1 MQEIVDSVWV
11 VGASGQLII
20 ALILA
25 ILVISIVA
33 TFTSRARY
41 ASMARDL
48 ARHIPER
55 EVGDAVLDRIVRDA
69 RAARRGGAQEVNV
82 QVIVEHA
89 FQVELRGLLVAERF
103 VRAATAL
110 VIILGL
116 VGTFY
121 GLSMSIGKLVNL
133 VAADSPEATGGDLTE
148 TLTSTLTNAL
158 GGMSVAFTV
167 SLFGIAT
174 AVVLTLLGVFFNV
187 TDRRTALM
195 VQIEAHV
202 DRLLAAEGGGSSAG
216 AGPGGV
222 VRVDG
227 RFEQLVVGFGASVA
241 QLASAV
247 DQFEGALTT
256 FATTTRDFKEFNLH
270 LKDNVQRM
278 SLSFGDFSEALKA
291 QVGHLNRPGRG

>member
-1 MQEIVDSVWV
+1 MQEIVASLWV

-20 ALILA
+20 ATILA
-25 ILVISIVA
+25 ILAISIIA
-33 TFTSRARY
+33 TFTLRARY

-48 ARHIPER
+48 TRHIPER
-55 EVGDAVLDRIVRDA
+55 EVGNAVLDRIVRDA
-69 RAARRGGAQEVNV
+69 RAARHGGAQEVNV

-89 FQVELRGLLVAERF
+89 FQAELRGLLVAERF
-103 VRAATAL
+103 VRAATGL

-133 VAADSPEATGGDLTE
+133 VAADNPEATGGDITE

-202 DRLLAAEGGGSSAG
+202 DRLLATEGGVSSAG
-216 AGPGGV
+216 GAAGV

-241 QLASAV
+241 QLAGAV
-247 DQFEGALTT
+247 DQFESALTT
-256 FATTTRDFKEFNLH
+256 FAGTTRDFREFNLH

-291 QVGHLNRPGRG
+291 QLGSLNRPGRG

>member
-1 MQEIVDSVWV
+1 MKEIIDSLGM

-20 ALILA
+20 LAILA
-25 ILVISIVA
+25 ILAITVVA
-33 TFTSRARY
+33 TFVIRARY
-41 ASMARDL
+41 ASIERDL

-55 EVGDAVLDRIVRDA
+55 EIGNAVLDRIVREA
-69 RAARRGGAQEVNV
+69 RAARAGGAHDVNV

-89 FQVELRGLLVAERF
+89 FQSELGGLLLLERF
-103 VRAATAL
+103 VRAATGL

-121 GLSMSIGKLVNL
+121 GLSLSIGKLVNL
-133 VAADSPEATGGDLTE
+133 VAADSPASSGDMTE
-148 TLTSTLTNAL
+148 TLTRSLTNAL
-158 GGMSVAFTV
+158 GGMSVAFTA

-187 TDRRTALM
+187 SDRRTALM
-195 VQIEAHV
+195 VQIEAYV
-202 DRLLAAEGGGSSAG
+202 DRLLAAVGGPAPGVAGS
-216 AGPGGV
+216 

-247 DQFEGALTT
+247 DQFDAALTT
-256 FATTTRDFKEFNLH
+256 FAGTTRDFREFNLH

-291 QVGHLNRPGRG
+291 QVGALNRRERS

>member
-1 MQEIVDSVWV
+1 MQEIVASLWV

-20 ALILA
+20 ATILA
-25 ILVISIVA
+25 ILVIAVIA
-33 TFTSRARY
+33 TFASRARY

-55 EVGDAVLDRIVRDA
+55 EVGNAVLDRIVREA
-69 RAARRGGAQEVNV
+69 RAARHGGAAEVNV

-89 FQVELRGLLVAERF
+89 FQAELRGLLVAERF
-103 VRAATAL
+103 VRAATGL

-133 VAADSPEATGGDLTE
+133 VAADNPEAASGDLTE

-202 DRLLAAEGGGSSAG
+202 DRLLASEGGGANVGG
-216 AGPGGV
+216 AGGT

-241 QLASAV
+241 QLSSAV
-247 DQFEGALTT
+247 DQFEAALTT
-256 FATTTRDFKEFNLH
+256 FAGTTRDFREFNLH

>member
-1 MQEIVDSVWV
+1 MQEIVASLWV

-20 ALILA
+20 ATILA
-25 ILVISIVA
+25 ILAISVIA
-33 TFTSRARY
+33 TFTIRASY

-55 EVGDAVLDRIVRDA
+55 EVGNAVLDRIVRDA
-69 RAARRGGAQEVNV
+69 RAARHGGVQEVNV

-89 FQVELRGLLVAERF
+89 FQAELRGLLVAERF
-103 VRAATAL
+103 VRAATGL

-133 VAADSPEATGGDLTE
+133 VAADNPEATGGDLTE

-187 TDRRTALM
+187 SDRRTALM

-202 DRLLAAEGGGSSAG
+202 DRLLAAEGSLASPGGG
-216 AGPGGV
+216 GGV

-247 DQFEGALTT
+247 DQFESALTT
-256 FATTTRDFKEFNLH
+256 FAGTTRDFREFNLH

>member
-1 MQEIVDSVWV
+1 MKEIFDSLWL
-11 VGASGQLII
+11 VGTGGQLII
-20 ALILA
+20 LTIIVILA
-25 ILVISIVA
+25 VTVLS
-33 TFTSRARY
+33 TFTIRARY
-41 ASMARDL
+41 ALMSRDL
-48 ARHIPER
+48 TRHIPER
-55 EVGDAVLDRIVRDA
+55 EIGNAVLDRIVRDA
-69 RAARRGGAQEVNV
+69 RAARAAGAGEVNV

-89 FQVELRGLLVAERF
+89 FQSELRGLLVAERF
-103 VRAATAL
+103 VRSATAL

-121 GLSMSIGKLVNL
+121 GLSLSIGKLVNL
-133 VAADSPEATGGDLTE
+133 VAADNPASAGDLTE
-148 TLTSTLTNAL
+148 TLTHTLTNAL

-174 AVVLTLLGVFFNV
+174 AVLLTLLGVFFNV
-187 TDRRTALM
+187 TDRRSALM

-202 DRLLAAEGGGSSAG
+202 DRLLVAEGGFAG
-216 AGPGGV
+216 EAGPGGT

-241 QLASAV
+241 QLAGAV
-247 DQFEGALTT
+247 DQFEAALTT
-256 FATTTRDFKEFNLH
+256 FAGTTRDFREFNLH

-291 QVGHLNRPGRG
+291 QTGALGRRDRS

>member
-1 MQEIVDSVWV
+1 MQEIVASLWV

-20 ALILA
+20 ATILA
-25 ILVISIVA
+25 ILVISVVA
-33 TFTSRARY
+33 TFTIRARY
-41 ASMARDL
+41 ASMGRDL
-48 ARHIPER
+48 AQHIPER
-55 EVGDAVLDRIVRDA
+55 EVGNAVLDRIVREA
-69 RAARRGGAQEVNV
+69 RAARHGGAQEVNV

-89 FQVELRGLLVAERF
+89 FQAELRGLLVAERF
-103 VRAATAL
+103 VRAATGL

-133 VAADSPEATGGDLTE
+133 VAADNPQATGGDLTE

-202 DRLLAAEGGGSSAG
+202 DRLLASEGSVAGPAG
-216 AGPGGV
+216 AGGV

-241 QLASAV
+241 QLAGAV
-247 DQFEGALTT
+247 DQFESALTT
-256 FATTTRDFKEFNLH
+256 FAGTTRDFREFNLH

>member
-1 MQEIVDSVWV
+1 MQEIVASLWV

-20 ALILA
+20 ATILA
-25 ILVISIVA
+25 ILAISIIA
-33 TFTSRARY
+33 TFTLRARY

-55 EVGDAVLDRIVRDA
+55 EVGNAVLDRIVRDA
-69 RAARRGGAQEVNV
+69 RAARHGGAQEVNV

-89 FQVELRGLLVAERF
+89 FQAELRGLLVAERF
-103 VRAATAL
+103 VRAATGL

-133 VAADSPEATGGDLTE
+133 VAADNPEATGGDITE

-202 DRLLAAEGGGSSAG
+202 DRLLATEGGVSSAG
-216 AGPGGV
+216 GAAGV

-241 QLASAV
+241 QLAGAV
-247 DQFEGALTT
+247 DQFESALTT
-256 FATTTRDFKEFNLH
+256 FAGTTRDFREFNLH

-291 QVGHLNRPGRG
+291 QLGSLNRPGRG